1 MSHKVIGKIDWVLC
15 KGYPQI
21 SGSDGVDQLT
31 VKYTTTLEGL
41 KYLPKYGDLFLGLK
55 PGDEK
60 EQLPGFEDGLLKNCR
75 NMRLQGR
82 NILPLDSGDV
92 FEVTLTYGY
101 DDDEIPD
108 TDAVVKEEW
117 EYDTQDYD
125 VPLCRHD
132 KYRWCWDHKLA
143 AKPSA
148 GSGVPSW
155 FESATDDVL
164 SSSDAAVYKWL
175 KRDDKCP
182 DGYAVIAAA
191 KKQAESFRRGITT
204 VQMVRRCASKTK
216 LQASARFDYTI
227 QTPKETFGKSG
238 LWLRGG
244 SKIRKNGKYWELT
257 VSFLHTQDFDTD
269 LYD

>member
-31 VKYTTTLEGL
+31 VKFHTDEQGL
-41 KYLPKYGDLFLGLK
+41 SSLPNYRDNYVNRAAAWFTRYECMHLT
-55 PGDEK
+55 
-60 EQLPGFEDGLLKNCR
+60 
-75 NMRLQGR
+75 GR
-82 NILPLDSGDV
+82 SIVPLDSGDV

-101 DDDEIPD
+101 DSNDIPNTDD
-108 TDAVVKEEW
+108 TLKEDW
-117 EYDTQDYD
+117 ECDTQDYD
-125 VPLCRHD
+125 VPIGQHE
-132 KYRWCWDHKLA
+132 KYRYCWNHKLA
-143 AKPSA
+143 AKTSA
-148 GSGVPSW
+148 GTGVPSW
-155 FESATDDVL
+155 FESATSDVL
-164 SSSDAAVYKWL
+164 SSADSAVYKWL

-191 KKQAESFRRGITT
+191 TKKAESFRRGITT
-204 VQMVRRCASKTK
+204 VQMIRRCASKIK
-216 LQASARFDYTI
+216 LQASARYDYTI

-238 LWLRGG
+238 YWLRGG